1 MSTREHQP
9 TEQPQQDLLREAM
22 ATLDMTRAQ
31 FAERIGISKPALD
44 KWLLQSN
51 SPEFREMPNIAR
63 KYIAEILAWHGKKP
77 R

>member
-1 MSTREHQP
+1 
-9 TEQPQQDLLREAM
+9 M

-31 FAERIGISKPALD
+31 FAERIGVSKPALD

-63 KYIAEILAWHGKKP
+63 KYIAEILTWHGK
-77 R
+77 